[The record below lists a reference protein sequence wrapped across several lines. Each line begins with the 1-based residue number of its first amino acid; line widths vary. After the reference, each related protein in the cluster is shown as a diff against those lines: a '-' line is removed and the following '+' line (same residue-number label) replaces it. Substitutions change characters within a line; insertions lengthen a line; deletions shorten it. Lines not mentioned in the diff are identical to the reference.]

1 MPCNPSLAEAF
12 KYLGLIEKWGS
23 GIGRI
28 SHALRESNLP
38 DATYDNNVAGYRSFL
53 RVTMKRLPAQPA
65 SKTSPSSELESGLE
79 QAILRE
85 LAADPKTTQKVLAEK
100 LAEPVIRIKRTMKR
114 MQEPGLLRREGGR
127 RGGSWIVART
137 EP

>member
-1 MPCNPSLAEAF
+1 MPSNPSLAEAF

-53 RVTMKRLPAQPA
+53 RVTMKRLPARSALPF
-65 SKTSPSSELESGLE
+65 E
-79 QAILRE
+79 QNCGTHVRRHSCG
-85 LAADPKTTQKVLAEK
+85 ADCV
-100 LAEPVIRIKRTMKR
+100 
-114 MQEPGLLRREGGR
+114 
-127 RGGSWIVART
+127 
-137 EP
+137 